1 MKQVLRLRLLG
12 FHFLSIKDSGN
23 VYRQVKSI
31 EKHYVSQL
39 GFYFSTT
46 EFKLFSQFGGKF
58 CGKLWIRYDC
68 DRFTDHVHKYA
79 NLRSVTI
86 STNVCVCVRACV
98 RVCVTLALLF
108 LLFQLV
114 AF

>member
-1 MKQVLRLRLLG
+1 MKQVLRRRLFG

-39 GFYFSTT
+39 GLT
-46 EFKLFSQFGGKF
+46 EFKLFSQFGGKC

-68 DRFTDHVHKYA
+68 DRKRDHVHKYA

-98 RVCVTLALLF
+98 CV
-108 LLFQLV
+108 
-114 AF
+114 